1 MNREVRGIKFMYEFV
16 EKDEYQPVR
25 NILEEII
32 HRVQDL
38 VRDEFTFQYQLI
50 GSGGRHLITRIK
62 GGNQGYDFDYN
73 LILNGPGEGK
83 IWKPEFARV
92 TILNA
97 LKEAIKESPYNDPNN
112 KTSALSIKVV
122 DQKNSRIVHGCDF
135 AVVYYPEDQD
145 SHYYK
150 YVRFNKADSS
160 YTWEERKLSR
170 NVDEKRDWID
180 VNNHWQKLKE
190 EYLKLKNRNSD
201 PNKVSFSL
209 YHEAVHNVFN
219 WFNQEDDEDDDDWD
233 D

>member
-1 MNREVRGIKFMYEFV
+1 MNGEVRGIKFMYEYV
-16 EKDEYQPVR
+16 EKEEYQPVR
-25 NILEEII
+25 KKLEEII
-32 HRVQDL
+32 HSVQDL

-83 IWKPEFARV
+83 IWMPEFARV

-97 LKEAIKESPYNDPNN
+97 LKEAVKKSPFNDPNN
-112 KTSALSIKVV
+112 KTSALSIKVI

-135 AVVYYPEDQD
+135 AVVYYPENQD

-150 YVRFNKADSS
+150 YARFNKADSS

-170 NVDEKRDWID
+170 NVDEKREWID
-180 VNNHWQKLKE
+180 VNNHWPQVKE
-190 EYLKLKNRNSD
+190 EYLKLKNRNVD

-219 WFNQEDDEDDDDWD
+219 WFNQEDDEDDDWD